1 MAARVRRSGVAELES
16 ERTRRNCGL
25 GPTKSKRLL
34 RAVALILLVIAG
46 YAAIRV
52 AISAHS
58 ERHRSEIEAVS
69 TLAVDYVLDPTDAR
83 WRALPF
89 AADFDVTSSSSVV

>member
-16 ERTRRNCGL
+16 ERTRRSCGL
-25 GPTKSKRLL
+25 GPTKIKRLL

-58 ERHRSEIEAVS
+58 ERALLAFHLMRQQQIE
-69 TLAVDYVLDPTDAR
+69 TLSY
-83 WRALPF
+83 
-89 AADFDVTSSSSVV
+89 